1 MQSKK
6 LPIGVQT
13 FLKMRE
19 GDYLYIDKTE
29 WVHKIADNGGAFF
42 LSRPRRFGKSL
53 FLSTIFELVTGNR
66 ALFEGTWIADKW
78 DWTRR
83 NPVLYFKFASMG
95 FKDIGLNDAILLT
108 LKDYCAEYDITP
120 KHEKIHLLFKQLLQ
134 ELSEKHGKVVLLIDE
149 YDKPI
154 IEYMETH
161 KLPQAKEN
169 QDIMKNFYGTL
180 KDAEPYLHLTF
191 ITGVSKFARVS
202 LFSDLN
208 HLRDLTL
215 SGEFATA
222 FGHTQTEME
231 QYFAG
236 HIADF
241 LAENSN
247 YTHESFLQKVKIWYN
262 GYSWDGKT
270 SVYNPFG
277 LATFFQEKAFR
288 NYWFTSGT
296 PTFLLKI
303 IFNQAIFD
311 CEYIETE
318 PLFLEQ
324 YSLDNIEFV
333 SLLFQTGYL
342 TIKEMRDDGT
352 MILSYPNLEVRESM
366 YRFILTEFKHK
377 GSGGVTMLHLNKAFR
392 ENDMDTAFYLLQ
404 TVFNTL
410 PYDVYAASS
419 EALYHGLIHILFNYM
434 GLNIESEVH
443 TKRGRADAVVQT
455 DTHIFI
461 FEFKFNKS
469 PEAAMAQLKNRDYA
483 AKFRAS
489 GKKII
494 GIGLNFSDVN
504 RALDEWLVEEL

>member
-1 MQSKK
+1 MESKS

-29 WVHKIADNGGAFF
+29 FVYKVAQKGGAFF

-83 NPVLYFKFASMG
+83 NPVLYFKFASMS
-95 FKDIGLNDAILLT
+95 FQHYGLEKAIMKELQM
-108 LKDYCAEYDITP
+108 YCKQYEITP
-120 KHEKIHLLFKQLLQ
+120 QGDDIKDVFAQLLQ

-169 QDIMKNFYGTL
+169 QEVMKNFYGTL

-208 HLRDLTL
+208 HLEDLTL
-215 SGEFATA
+215 DNRFATA
-222 FGHTQTEME
+222 FGYTQTEME
-231 QYFAG
+231 AYFAPN
-236 HIADF
+236 ID
-241 LAENSN
+241 
-247 YTHESFLQKVKIWYN
+247 SFLTNYPQYTRETLLAKVKLWYN
-262 GYSWDGKT
+262 GYSWDGVT
-270 SVYNPFG
+270 RVYNPFG
-277 LATFFQEKAFR
+277 LLNFFQKQQFM

-296 PTFLLKI
+296 PTFLLKKM
-303 IFNQAIFD
+303 FNEAVFD
-311 CEYIETE
+311 CEDLEVH
-318 PLFLEQ
+318 PLFIEQ
-324 YSLDNIEFV
+324 YSLENIEFV

-342 TIKEMRDDGT
+342 TLKRMTEAGN
-352 MILSYPNLEVRESM
+352 MILSYPNLEVRDSM
-366 YRFILTEFKHK
+366 YRFILTTFKHK
-377 GSGGVTMLHLNKAFR
+377 GDGSVTVQYLNKAFQ

-469 PEAAMAQLKNRDYA
+469 PEAAMTQLKNRDYA

-494 GIGLNFSDVN
+494 GIGLNFSDAN
-504 RALDEWLVEEL
+504 RALDEWLVEQL